1 MYIQYIHTCMHTY
14 SSKLEVVSSPSLH
27 AERYLH
33 PGFIMEILILFV
45 NSDLFKNIMMAQNNM
60 YSVENILGIFNFD
73 IFF

>member
-1 MYIQYIHTCMHTY
+1 MHTY

-45 NSDLFKNIMMAQNNM
+45 NSDLFKNIMIEENNM

-73 IFF
+73 IF